1 VVSVFP
7 VLKDRNLNW
16 SALAFFYCD
25 YKDAQTHDPLTIL
38 EALARQLIMQNEAC
52 FAELQ
57 EFYWAHLT
65 TDHSSRVV
73 LTSADFCKLIAKVS
87 THFATTMIVVDG
99 LDEITENRS
108 RVTKTLHSLNSTDG
122 SIKTLF
128 SSRLEVDIG
137 HELETFKQVSIAAKS
152 SDLRLYI
159 ASELERRMKEK
170 RLRIRDPSLKE
181 HIMKRLEEGA
191 EGM

>member
-1 VVSVFP
+1 
-7 VLKDRNLNW
+7 VLEQGNLNL

-25 YKDAQTHDPLTIL
+25 YKETQTHDPLTIL
-38 EALARQLIMQNEAC
+38 GALARQLILQNEDC

-57 EFYWAHLT
+57 EFYQAHVT

-73 LTSADFCKLIAKVS
+73 LTEADFCNLIAKIS
-87 THFATTMIVVDG
+87 THFVTTMIVVDG

-108 RVTKTLHSLNSTDG
+108 GVTRTLQSLNSTDG

-128 SSRLEVDIG
+128 SSRLEVDIRY
-137 HELETFKQVSIAAKS
+137 ELELFKQVSIAAKS

-159 ASELERRMKEK
+159 ASELEKRMKEK

-181 HIMKRLEEGA
+181 HIMKRLEGGA

>member
-1 VVSVFP
+1 
-7 VLKDRNLNW
+7 L
-16 SALAFFYCD
+16 
-25 YKDAQTHDPLTIL
+25 
-38 EALARQLIMQNEAC
+38 QNEAC
-52 FAELQ
+52 FAELE
-57 EFYWAHLT
+57 EFYRTLLT

-73 LTSADFCKLIAKVS
+73 LTLADLCKLIAKVS

-108 RVTKTLHSLNSTDG
+108 GVTRTLQSLNSPDG

-128 SSRLEVDIG
+128 SSRIEVDIG
-137 HELETFKQVSIAAKS
+137 YELETFEQVSIAAKS

-159 ASELERRMKEK
+159 ASELEKRMREK
-170 RLRIRDPSLKE
+170 RLRIRDSSLKE